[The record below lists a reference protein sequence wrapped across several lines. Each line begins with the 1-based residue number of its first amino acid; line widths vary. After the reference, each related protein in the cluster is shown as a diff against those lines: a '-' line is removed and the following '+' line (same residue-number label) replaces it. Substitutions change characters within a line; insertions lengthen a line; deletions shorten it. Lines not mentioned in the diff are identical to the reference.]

1 MAEAPKSFAQPLII
15 MGAVPFGL
23 IGAVW
28 GHIFLGLNLSAMS
41 IFGLVALTGV
51 VVNDSLIMVDF
62 INRAR
67 AVHTDVGWMASRAGG
82 GPLDWFRFD
91 STGRHLAVREV
102 GVIRFRPIVLTSL
115 TTFFGLAPR
124 IFSTSF
130 DGAFMVPMA
139 VSLGFGV
146 LFATFITLI
155 LLPATYLILDD
166 LQLITRAIFGLLQLD
181 ERTAAAGAV
190 PDERNP
196 RL

>member
-1 MAEAPKSFAQPLII
+1 
-15 MGAVPFGL
+15 
-23 IGAVW
+23 
-28 GHIFLGLNLSAMS
+28 MS

-91 STGRHLAVREV
+91 STGPHLAVREV